1 MKSNDFVK
9 KIVVENHLARDHEVE
24 MAKTQLYFAAKA
36 AIELHGVMK
45 HITEEEGLEGWVQ
58 AKITKA
64 SDYLQAVHNY
74 LLYQEK
80 TENSPPPEFDFN
92 VAESMMKHVLEDAG
106 GVGAGSFAIAIPNN
120 GFANG
125 GPGTLSRNKKKKVRE
140 MAPPAA
146 NVAAPAGGTTATAP
160 AAGAAPAVPPKP
172 GAPAPAPAAGQ
183 PAPAAGATPP
193 KPGAPAPAA
202 GAAPAPG
209 QPAKPGAPAGTA
221 TPPNPAQ
228 VKKDTDALSAVLN
241 NPAHPVNAEL
251 QALIKKAASVP
262 H

>member
-9 KIVVENHLARDHEVE
+9 KIVIENHLARDHEVE

-36 AIELHGVMK
+36 AIELHGVLK

-58 AKITKA
+58 SKITKA
-64 SDYLQAVHNY
+64 ADYLQAVHDY

-80 TENSPPPEFDFN
+80 VENPPPEFDFN
-92 VAESMMKHVLEDAG
+92 VAESMMQHVLEDAG
-106 GVGAGSFAIAIPNN
+106 GVGAGSFAIAIPNRGGSVN

-125 GPGTLSRNKKKKVRE
+125 GPGTISRNKKKKVRE
-140 MAPPAA
+140 AAPPAA
-146 NVAAPAGGTTATAP
+146 NVSAPAGGTTTTAPAP
-160 AAGAAPAVPPKP
+160 AAGTTPPAPGQPPKP
-172 GAPAPAPAAGQ
+172 GAPAP
-183 PAPAAGATPP
+183 
-193 KPGAPAPAA
+193 A

-228 VKKDTDALSAVLN
+228 VKKDTDALTAVLN